1 MARTVSIGTQ
11 DFEKMIQRNCFY
23 VDKTGFIKEW
33 WESEDEVT
41 LITRPRR
48 FGKTLNMSMLNCFF
62 SNKYA
67 DRGELFEKLE
77 IWKDGKY
84 REIQGTYPVIFMSF
98 AEIKQN
104 NYNDAVEKIKR
115 IICEVCQQFDFLK
128 NWDGLTETEKKNISN
143 ISYDMSD
150 VMAQD
155 LIKNMSNYLSRYYG
169 KKVIILLDE
178 YDTPMQEAYVNGY
191 WEELV
196 AFTRSLFNS
205 TFKTNPYLERAIMTG
220 ITTAEYSA
228 VRKFAKQT
236 SNGSAK
242 AETMSKES
250 IFSDL
255 NNLEVVTTLTPKYE
269 TAFGFTEEEVFK
281 ALDEQGLSDKK
292 KDVKIWY
299 DGFRFGSKN
308 DIYNPW
314 SIINC
319 LDKKKIALYWAESS
333 SNGLINS
340 LVQKGS
346 SNIKMMVEELINGST
361 INVPIDE
368 QIVFSELDYSEDAVW
383 SLMLASGYLKVVSS
397 EELNLIR
404 ESDNEYELA
413 LTNREILFMFKKMIL
428 RWFSPA
434 KNETNEFIKALISGD
449 IESMN
454 EYMNDVALRTFSSFD
469 TGKHTSEK
477 KAPEN
482 LASCYDCQG
491 VANGSSLNYSSNLYA
506 MTEQSSRFFHGF
518 VLGLMV
524 DQSENYI
531 ITSNRESGFGRYDIM
546 LEPKD
551 KQTQKY
557 PGIVI
562 EFKVI
567 NPRKENSLEETVEAA
582 LKQIEEKNYDA
593 ELINRGVKEE
603 NIHHYGFAFKSKEVL
618 IDGN

>member
-1 MARTVSIGTQ
+1 MARTVSIGNQ

-23 VDKTGFIKEW
+23 VDKTSFIKEW
-33 WESEDEVT
+33 WENEDEVT

-48 FGKTLNMSMLNCFF
+48 FGKTLNMSMLKFFF

-67 DRGELFEKLE
+67 DRGELFEGLE
-77 IWKDGKY
+77 IWEDEKY
-84 REIQGTYPVIFMSF
+84 REIQGTYPVIFFSF
-98 AEIKQN
+98 AKIKQTT
-104 NYNDAVEKIKR
+104 YKETIEKIKK
-115 IICEVCQQFDFLK
+115 IIFDLYQEYAFIGK
-128 NWDGLTETEKKNISN
+128 WDGLTDKEKENFNN

-150 VMAQD
+150 VIAQEAIVD
-155 LIKNMSNYLSRYYG
+155 LSNYLSRYYG

-196 AFTRSLFNS
+196 AFTRSMFNAV
-205 TFKTNPYLERAIMTG
+205 FKSNPYLERAIMTG
-220 ITTAEYSA
+220 ITR
-228 VRKFAKQT
+228 V
-236 SNGSAK
+236 
-242 AETMSKES
+242 SKES

-255 NNLEVVTTLTPKYE
+255 NNLVVVTTTSNQYE
-269 TAFGFTEEEVFK
+269 TAFGFTEEEVFN
-281 ALDEQGLSDKK
+281 ALDEHGISDKK
-292 KDVKIWY
+292 GEVKKWY
-299 DGFRFGSKN
+299 DGFTFGDKK

-314 SIINC
+314 SIINF
-319 LDKKKIALYWAESS
+319 LKFKSLKTYWADSS

-346 SNIKMMVEELINGST
+346 PYIKTMIENLISGEK
-361 INVPIDE
+361 INVIVDE

-413 LTNREILFMFKKMIL
+413 LTNREILFMFRKMIL

-434 KNETNEFIKALISGD
+434 KHETNEFIRALISSD

-454 EYMNDVALRTFSSFD
+454 EYMNDVALNTFSSFD
-469 TGKHTSEK
+469 SGKHNSER

-482 LASCYDCQG
+482 
-491 VANGSSLNYSSNLYA
+491 
-506 MTEQSSRFFHGF
+506 FFHGF
-518 VLGLMV
+518 VLGLIV
-524 DQSENYI
+524 DQTENYI
-531 ITSNRESGFGRYDIM
+531 ITSNRESGYGRYDIM
-546 LEPKD
+546 LEPID
-551 KQTQKY
+551 KTNEKL

-567 NPRKENSLEETVEAA
+567 NPRKENSLEETVAAA
-582 LKQIEEKNYDA
+582 LKQIEEKNYNA
-593 ELINRGVKEE
+593 ELIKRGVKEE
-603 NIHHYGFAFKSKEVL
+603 NIHHYGFAFKGKEVL
-618 IDGN
+618 IDGR

>member
-67 DRGELFEKLE
+67 DRGDLFEKLE

-220 ITTAEYSA
+220 ITR
-228 VRKFAKQT
+228 V
-236 SNGSAK
+236 
-242 AETMSKES
+242 SKES

-255 NNLEVVTTLTPKYE
+255 NNLKVITVTSGEYSKC
-269 TAFGFTEEEVFK
+269 FGFTEKEVFD
-281 ALDEQGLSDKK
+281 ALDEQGLSDEKEK
-292 KDVKIWY
+292 VKLWY
-299 DGFRFGSKN
+299 DGFTFGKSK

-314 SIINC
+314 SIINF
-319 LDKKKIALYWAESS
+319 LDEKNYKTYWADSS

-340 LVQKGS
+340 LVKTGS
-346 SNIKMMVEELINGST
+346 SYIKMMMETLLKGET
-361 INVPIDE
+361 IDVPIDE
-368 QIVFSELDYSEDAVW
+368 QIVFSQLDYSEDAVW
-383 SLMLASGYLKVVSS
+383 SLMLASGYLKVISS
-397 EELNLIR
+397 DKLTGDR
-404 ESDNEYELA
+404 TKSVMYKLA
-413 LTNREILFMFKKMIL
+413 LTNFEIKLMFEDMIL

-434 KNETNEFIKALISGD
+434 KNETNEFIKALITGD

-482 LASCYDCQG
+482 
-491 VANGSSLNYSSNLYA
+491 
-506 MTEQSSRFFHGF
+506 FFHGF

-593 ELINRGVKEE
+593 ELINRGVNKE
-603 NIHHYGFAFKSKEVL
+603 NIHHYGFAFKSKEVV
-618 IDGN
+618 IDGR

>member
-1 MARTVSIGTQ
+1 MAKVISIGNQ
-11 DFEKMIQRNCFY
+11 SFESIREKDNFY
-23 VDKTGFIKEW
+23 IDKTNFIREW
-33 WESEDEVT
+33 WDNDDTVT

-48 FGKTLNMSMLNCFF
+48 FGKTLNMSMLECFF
-62 SNKYA
+62 SNKYK
-67 DRGELFEKLE
+67 DRGDLFEGLE
-77 IWKDGKY
+77 IWNDEKY
-84 REIQGTYPVIFMSF
+84 RKLQGTYPVIFLSF

-128 NWDGLTETEKKNISN
+128 NWDGLTEIEKKNISN
-143 ISYDMSD
+143 ISYNMSD

-220 ITTAEYSA
+220 ITR
-228 VRKFAKQT
+228 V
-236 SNGSAK
+236 
-242 AETMSKES
+242 SKES

-255 NNLEVVTTLTPKYE
+255 NNLVVVTTTSNQYE
-269 TAFGFTEEEVFK
+269 TAFGFTEEEVFNS
-281 ALDEQGLSDKK
+281 LDEQGLSDKK
-292 KDVKIWY
+292 NIVKTWY
-299 DGFRFGSKN
+299 DGFTFGDKK

-314 SIINC
+314 SIINF
-319 LDKKKIALYWAESS
+319 LKFKSLKTYWADSS

-346 SNIKMMVEELINGST
+346 PYIKTMIENLISGEK
-361 INVPIDE
+361 INVIVDE

-413 LTNREILFMFKKMIL
+413 LTNREILFMFRKMIL

-434 KNETNEFIKALISGD
+434 KHETNEFIRALISSD

-454 EYMNDVALRTFSSFD
+454 EYMNDVALNTFSSFD
-469 TGKHTSEK
+469 SGKHTSEK

-482 LASCYDCQG
+482 FY
-491 VANGSSLNYSSNLYA
+491 
-506 MTEQSSRFFHGF
+506 HGF

-524 DQSENYI
+524 DQTENYI
-531 ITSNRESGFGRYDIM
+531 ITSNRESGYGRYDIM
-546 LEPKD
+546 LEPID
-551 KQTQKY
+551 KTNEKY

-567 NPRKENSLEETVEAA
+567 NPRKENTLEETVAAA
-582 LKQIEEKNYDA
+582 LKQIEDKNYDA
-593 ELINRGVKEE
+593 ELIKRGVKEE
-603 NIHHYGFAFKSKEVL
+603 NIHHYGFAFRGKEVL
-618 IDGN
+618 IDGR

>member
-1 MARTVSIGTQ
+1 MAKVISIGNQ
-11 DFEKMIQRNCFY
+11 SFESIREKDNFY
-23 VDKTGFIKEW
+23 IDKTNFIKEW
-33 WESEDEVT
+33 WDNDDIVT

-48 FGKTLNMSMLNCFF
+48 FGKTLNMDMLKCFF
-62 SNKYA
+62 SNKYK
-67 DRGELFEKLE
+67 DRGDLFEGLD
-77 IWKDGKY
+77 IWRDEKY
-84 REIQGTYPVIFMSF
+84 HELQGTYPVIFLSF
-98 AEIKQN
+98 AKIKQN
-104 NYNDAVEKIKR
+104 TYEGAVKQIKNELINLYNAFDYIMKSDLYNENEKLQYKSIR
-115 IICEVCQQFDFLK
+115 VGMD
-128 NWDGLTETEKKNISN
+128 DET
-143 ISYDMSD
+143 
-150 VMAQD
+150 AQD
-155 LIKNMSNYLSRYYG
+155 ALNNLSNYLSRYYG

-220 ITTAEYSA
+220 ITR
-228 VRKFAKQT
+228 V
-236 SNGSAK
+236 
-242 AETMSKES
+242 SKES

-255 NNLEVVTTLTPKYE
+255 NNLEVVTTLSPKYT
-269 TAFGFTEEEVFK
+269 TAFGFTEKEVFN
-281 ALDEQGLSDKK
+281 ALDEQGLPDEKEI
-292 KDVKIWY
+292 VKMWY
-299 DGFRFGSKN
+299 DGFKFGEKS

-314 SIINC
+314 SIINY

-346 SNIKMMVEELINGST
+346 SYIKTMVENLIRGEK
-361 INVPIDE
+361 INVVIDE

-413 LTNREILFMFKKMIL
+413 LTNREILFMFRKMIL

-434 KNETNEFIKALISGD
+434 KHETNEFIRALISGD

-454 EYMNDVALRTFSSFD
+454 EYMNDVALNTFSSFD
-469 TGKHTSEK
+469 SGKKKSNR

-482 LASCYDCQG
+482 
-491 VANGSSLNYSSNLYA
+491 
-506 MTEQSSRFFHGF
+506 FFHGF
-518 VLGLMV
+518 VLGLIV
-524 DQSENYI
+524 DQTENYI
-531 ITSNRESGFGRYDIM
+531 ITSNRESGYGRYDIM
-546 LEPKD
+546 LEPID
-551 KQTQKY
+551 KTNEKL

-567 NPRKENSLEETVEAA
+567 NHRKENSLEETVKAA
-582 LKQIEEKNYDA
+582 LKQIEEKNYNV
-593 ELINRGVKEE
+593 ELIKRGVKEE
-603 NIHHYGFAFKSKEVL
+603 NIHHYGFAFRGKEVL
-618 IDGN
+618 IDGR